1 VRAFVAADI
10 GPDVRAGLRPVLA
23 ELRRLGGPVRWVKE
37 DNVHLTLKFLGDVE
51 WLKIGKIAEV
61 VKQAAALARPFTLR
75 VAGLR
80 AFPPGPSPRIVAA
93 GLTAGVEELRAL
105 HKSLDGAMRQFGVP
119 AENRDF
125 LAHLTLGR
133 VRARE
138 RADRLWEALARH
150 ADRDFGEAEVTELIL
165 FQSELKPQGAEY
177 VRLATARLA
186 SGETTVSSL

>member
-1 VRAFVAADI
+1 
-10 GPDVRAGLRPVLA
+10 
-23 ELRRLGGPVRWVKE
+23 
-37 DNVHLTLKFLGDVE
+37 
-51 WLKIGKIAEV
+51 
-61 VKQAAALARPFTLR
+61 
-75 VAGLR
+75 
-80 AFPPGPSPRIVAA
+80 
-93 GLTAGVEELRAL
+93 
-105 HKSLDGAMRQFGVP
+105 
-119 AENRDF
+119 
-125 LAHLTLGR
+125 